1 MLYITYNLYT
11 ILVLKLL
18 AIFSIGIY
26 LAIAMK
32 RGYLGYWVLNN
43 FLASKNKP
51 YIFYNKVSVL
61 IFCFYVISGIIQS
74 ILFIYIDDLNMD
86 MGNSII
92 CNSNDTSSTSNVPQ
106 RKEIVINEE
115 SSKNT
120 ANVNIETFTISN
132 VNIPASAIKT
142 AANAFVNGAIVV
154 TSIKA
159 AVKVSQNAPSIG
171 GKFAV
176 IFSGIVIGGATIAL
190 KNIVS
195 DPSIIGNLLI

>member
-26 LAIAMK
+26 LDIAMK
-32 RGYLGYWVLNN
+32 RGYLGYWVLNK
-43 FLASKNKP
+43 FLVSNNKP
-51 YIFYNKVSVL
+51 SIFYNKVSVL

-74 ILFIYIDDLNMD
+74 ILLIYIDDSN

-92 CNSNDTSSTSNVPQ
+92 CNSNDTSSTSTQ
-106 RKEIVINEE
+106 RKEIAINEE
-115 SSKNT
+115 SSNNT

-154 TSIKA
+154 ASIKA
-159 AVKVSQNAPSIG
+159 AVKVSQHAPSIG

-176 IFSGIVIGGATIAL
+176 IFTGIVIGAATIAL
-190 KNIVS
+190 KNIVY
-195 DPSIIGNLLI
+195 DPSILGNLRILF